1 MGSLAPRQLPARP
14 PLTPASPAAPD
25 LEQQSGGEG
34 KNNLRPLSV
43 HMALRAFQEAQSSGG
58 DDSFMVSNEAIENVT
73 LVGKVCEVEN
83 SESLMK
89 FSLDDGSGRL
99 KVKHYSQDMDGPGGI
114 MDIRDN
120 VYMRAFGTLKT
131 SAGEAYLNAHL
142 VRPVTDFNEVTYHS
156 LQIVQTHMHI
166 LHKQGYT
173 FDAQGNAVLAAH
185 SAPAPAAAG
194 GFGGYQ
200 APAVPPAGGTQGAAG
215 GSQDPC
221 VAAVLAAIQQA
232 ENGGTGLSIDAIT
245 ARVGKYAAPAVKQAL
260 DHLSGEG
267 HIYSTIDE
275 NHFAAV

>member
-1 MGSLAPRQLPARP
+1 
-14 PLTPASPAAPD
+14 
-25 LEQQSGGEG
+25 
-34 KNNLRPLSV
+34 
-43 HMALRAFQEAQSSGG
+43 MALRAFQEAQSSGG
-58 DDSFMVSNEAIENVT
+58 DDTFMASNEAIDHVT
-73 LVGKVCEVEN
+73 LVGKVCEVET
-83 SESLMK
+83 SASLMK
-89 FSLDDGSGRL
+89 FTLDDGSGRL
-99 KVKHYSQDMDGPGGI
+99 KVKHYSQDDGPSDVV
-114 MDIRDN
+114 DIREN

-173 FDAQGNAVLAAH
+173 FDAQGNAVLAAQP
-185 SAPAPAAAG
+185 APAPAAAG

-215 GSQDPC
+215 VSQDPC
-221 VAAVLAAIQQA
+221 VAAVLAAIQQT

-245 ARVGKYAAPAVKQAL
+245 SRVGKYPAQKVKQAL